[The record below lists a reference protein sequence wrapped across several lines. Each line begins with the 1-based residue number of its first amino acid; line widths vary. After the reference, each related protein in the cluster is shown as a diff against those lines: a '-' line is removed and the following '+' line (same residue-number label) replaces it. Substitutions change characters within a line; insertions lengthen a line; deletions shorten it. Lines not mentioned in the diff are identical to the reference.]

1 MTDGMNGANDSIRQ
15 QEKHIIE
22 ILEEAKKHFEYQA
35 KDINMALDYYRLKEG
50 GTHSDEELDHKF
62 KDSKGN
68 EHSVMKPIPT
78 IKQSK
83 HYIYEKTRENML
95 TSLRDLYHDNYE
107 YPKNMYNTYSEIMN
121 IDFDTIKNFL
131 EANEVDTY

>member
-1 MTDGMNGANDSIRQ
+1 
-15 QEKHIIE
+15 HIIE

-35 KDINMALDYYRLKEG
+35 KEINQALDYYRLREG
-50 GTHSDEELDHKF
+50 GTYGDEELDHKF

-78 IKQSK
+78 IKQAK
-83 HYIYEKTRENML
+83 HYMYEKTRSNML
-95 TSLRDLYHDNYE
+95 DTLGYLYHDNYE
-107 YPKNMYNTYSEIMN
+107 YPKQMYNTYSEIMN
-121 IDFDTIKNFL
+121 IDFGTVKNFL

>member
-15 QEKHIIE
+15 QEKDIIA

-35 KDINMALDYYRLKEG
+35 NDINKALDYYRLREG
-50 GTHSDEELDHKF
+50 GEIGDEELDHVW
-62 KDSKGN
+62 KDSKGT
-68 EHSVMKPIPT
+68 EHNMMKPIPT
-78 IKQSK
+78 IRQSK
-83 HYIYEKTRENML
+83 HYMYEKTRENML

-107 YPKNMYNTYSEIMN
+107 YPKNMYNDYSEIMN
-121 IDFDTIKNFL
+121 IDFGTVKNFL